1 MSIGPLA
8 GLEGSSPAKT
18 CDPELR
24 ERPELVSGDGHK
36 SYDKDLAS
44 MQAATS
50 VQVGAPAPQ
59 FTSLLTTGD
68 VVKLNQYKGKK
79 VVLYFYPKD
88 DTPGCTIEACGL
100 RDQYQKIRGLGAEI
114 LGVSID
120 DVASHQRFTQK
131 FSLPFQLVA
140 DSNKSITKAYD
151 VLNEKSGM
159 ARRVTFI
166 IDEKGNVEKIFD
178 PVKAD
183 QHTQQVI
190 DALSH

>member
-1 MSIGPLA
+1 
-8 GLEGSSPAKT
+8 
-18 CDPELR
+18 
-24 ERPELVSGDGHK
+24 
-36 SYDKDLAS
+36 

-88 DTPGCTIEACGL
+88 DTSGCTVEACGL
-100 RDQYQKIRGLGAEI
+100 RDQYTKIRDLGAEI
-114 LGVSID
+114 LGVSVD
-120 DVASHQRFTQK
+120 DVSSHQRFTQK

-140 DSNKSITKAYD
+140 DSDKSITKAYG
-151 VLNEKSGM
+151 VLNEKSNM

-166 IDEKGNVEKIFD
+166 IDEKGVVEKIFD

-183 QHTQQVI
+183 QHAQQVI
-190 DALSH
+190 DALAH